1 MKPSITLQDYNQTFV
16 QRYPCYNVKMP
27 GLSWT
32 TKNKPLGD
40 PCIKAHLR
48 GQYAVA
54 VRGQWYPA
62 YCILDVDERRQPE
75 AEAIRKDLG
84 LSESNS
90 FLCKSESADS
100 WHIIFRPLYR
110 DQRPRLSQLQTILK
124 SFAKEHRVEIYPQAH
139 HGIRLPFAPCQDIL
153 NEDRATLT
161 TWEDKFYWFEKLDE
175 FNLSTVPIHQMYL
188 DVEPPRGKITLPYD
202 PDAKSLL
209 EEGLQAPSTRYHS
222 QFRILLY
229 LWRNNVAPDDAVF
242 KVWDWIRHKH
252 NGFSK
257 DIIKHP
263 KECRKEIDRQATH
276 IWGKY
281 DLGYCLPDTPH
292 NQHEGYI
299 TIPDLEEIFMVSG
312 GKIPL
317 ARFTYNLVKYGNPR
331 RYHQA
336 LNIHSKRLEKWASS
350 HTYVS
355 YLVILEGK
363 GIVRRS
369 SSYLVN
375 SFSKPIHLNWQWHTQ
390 DKVVLYD
397 GRALDSLEDACKAV
411 LRPSDLATIM
421 CKAGRSRR
429 KVNEYIQAVFCH

>member
-1 MKPSITLQDYNQTFV
+1 LA
-16 QRYPCYNVKMP
+16 
-27 GLSWT
+27 
-32 TKNKPLGD
+32 D

-62 YCILDVDERRQPE
+62 FCILDIDDRPLKV
-75 AEAIRKDLG
+75 AEEIRAALG
-84 LSESNS
+84 LTGSNS
-90 FLCKSESADS
+90 FLCKSESFNS

-110 DQRPRLSQLQTILK
+110 DQMPRLSQLQTILK
-124 SFAKEHRVEIYPQAH
+124 AFADEHRIEIYPQAH
-139 HGIRLPFAPCQDIL
+139 HAVRLPFSPCQGIVDENL
-153 NEDRATLT
+153 EHLAA
-161 TWEDKFYWFEKLDE
+161 WEDKLYWFEKLNE
-175 FNLSTVPIHQMYL
+175 FDLSTVPMHQMYL
-188 DVEPPRGKITLPYD
+188 DVESSRSKITLPYD

-209 EEGLQAPSTRYHS
+209 EEGLYAPSTRYHS

-263 KECRKEIDRQATH
+263 KECRKEIERQAEH

-299 TIPDLEEIFMVSG
+299 TTTDLEEIFMVSG

-317 ARFTYNLVKYGNPR
+317 TRFTYNLVKYGNPR
-331 RYHQA
+331 RYHQS
-336 LNIHSKRLEKWASS
+336 LNIHSQRLIKWASVN
-350 HTYVS
+350 TYIP
-355 YLVILEGK
+355 YLGALTEK

-375 SFSKPIHLNWQWHTQ
+375 SFSKPIQLNWKWQPS
-390 DKVVLYD
+390 DKAILYD
-397 GRALDSLEDACKAV
+397 GRALESLEDACKTI
-411 LRPSDLATIM
+411 LKPSDLTTIM
-421 CKAGRSRR
+421 RKAGRSRQ
-429 KVNEYIQAVFCH
+429 KVHEFVQSIFRN